1 MNSDGKNVRDTR
13 KWLSVESTTCFNFY
27 NLLSKVKKNLQTR
40 FPEIKGDPFIQLM
53 YKSLKTF
60 KLGEQIFEYSFLR
73 NNLGG
78 VKWYIKCPKCGRDS
92 YKLYLPTKSNDREQ
106 SYLSMK
112 CHKLKHA
119 SSILGNSK
127 RYLKVVKPLKELEKI
142 RAKLLKRNI
151 SNDKAKELL
160 DEYERIEKEL
170 ASSSEYRLWRF
181 QKEHG
186 VQL

>member
-1 MNSDGKNVRDTR
+1 MNSDGKSVRDTR
-13 KWLSVESTTCFNFY
+13 KWLSVESATCFNFY
-27 NLLSKVKKNLQTR
+27 NLVGKVKKSLQAR
-40 FPEIKGDPFIQLM
+40 FPEVKGDDFQQLM

-60 KLGEQIFEYSFLR
+60 KLDEQKFDYSFLR

-78 VKWYIKCPKCGRDS
+78 IKWYVKCPKCGRDVF
-92 YKLYLPTKSNDREQ
+92 KLYLPTKANDREQ
-106 SYLSMK
+106 LYLCMK

-119 SSILGNSK
+119 SSLLGNTK
-127 RYLKVVKPLKELEKI
+127 RYHKVVKPLKALEKI
-142 RAKLLKRNI
+142 RAQLLRRNI
-151 SNDKAKELL
+151 SNEKAKELL

-170 ASSSEYRLWRF
+170 ASSPEYRLWRF